1 MKSNFQNCSRD
12 AKFSNLFERVSN
24 ASFENVTSYF
34 QSAFQKP
41 GRNGMKKHIC
51 IQIGARNSTW
61 TFFCLILIVCTKI
74 YKKQHFQRKIPW
86 PWPYACAYSQNAIL
100 KHVLIDCDA
109 YFDYHVFKK
118 SLIVPD
124 LLDIIILSQHYDMI
138 CWNSI
143 YLANLINVRMT
154 KCVRVCVTLP
164 KDNLIIL
171 FIVLFFLSFFS
182 SMGLLPKQDYIF
194 MINII
199 CVFLH
204 FSHFRFQ
211 LFVFESLILLSSQGA
226 TDCKFSRKN
235 DDFLLF
241 TFLWYL

>member
-1 MKSNFQNCSRD
+1 M
-12 AKFSNLFERVSN
+12 
-24 ASFENVTSYF
+24 
-34 QSAFQKP
+34 
-41 GRNGMKKHIC
+41 HI
-51 IQIGARNSTW
+51 
-61 TFFCLILIVCTKI
+61 
-74 YKKQHFQRKIPW
+74 
-86 PWPYACAYSQNAIL
+86 ACAYLLHAIL
-100 KHVLIDCDA
+100 KRVLIDCDA

-143 YLANLINVRMT
+143 YLANLINVRMA
-154 KCVRVCVTLP
+154 KCARVCVTLP
-164 KDNLIIL
+164 TDNLIIL
-171 FIVLFFLSFFS
+171 FIVLFFSSFFC

-211 LFVFESLILLSSQGA
+211 LFVIRKLNFAVIAVSNWLQTQQKKRGFFYCSPFYGIYKKFRTEVKSYGNLNRSLENQHHLHIH
-226 TDCKFSRKN
+226 KMPFSPFSTVISICHSN
-235 DDFLLF
+235 
-241 TFLWYL
+241 